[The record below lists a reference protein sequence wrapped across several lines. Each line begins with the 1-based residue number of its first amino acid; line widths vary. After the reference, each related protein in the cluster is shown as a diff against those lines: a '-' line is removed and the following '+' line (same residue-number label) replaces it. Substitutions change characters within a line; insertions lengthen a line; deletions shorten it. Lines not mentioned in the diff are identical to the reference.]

1 MNSRSV
7 KQVPHD
13 YRPDIDGLRALA
25 IIGVVVYHAGIPGIS
40 GGFVGVDVFF
50 VISGYLIT
58 QLLAR
63 EATKT
68 GSVSIANFYGR
79 RARRI
84 LPALATVM
92 LTTLVV
98 GSFVLPPG
106 IERQELAASAAAA
119 AVFYANHFFLGTTGG
134 YFDGVAE
141 LKPLLH
147 LWSLAVEE
155 QFYLVWPVLILAI
168 ARFASPARR
177 VRWMQI
183 ATLLI
188 GTLSFVL
195 SVWLVRK
202 NPSAAFY
209 IAPTRAW
216 ELGVGAMLALG
227 IPGSLGTRVGLGRVI
242 ALIGLAFVVAA
253 YLLITPGTR
262 FPGEAALLPV
272 LGTALVIWGND
283 TAQPHAVAR
292 LLSWRPLVA
301 IGIRSYGWYLW
312 HWPVLALAHSW
323 QLMEPNHLVSI
334 AGALVAYGLAALTL
348 RYVENPIRGRKPPLS
363 TPVVLWSGSATIL
376 LLAGLSLVVL
386 KTGPSWPKSLREQRA
401 LQIASDYAPSKYGTC
416 LVDRA
421 NWDGTLPLD
430 ACTFGD
436 RGKPIEFIVWGDS
449 HAMSWMPLLEATNG
463 KDTQTTYLQLTMSG
477 CRPLAPEVIDR
488 YSPTCQDFRAKVMQT
503 IHELRPRGLKGVI
516 IAGRWPPMSHAEVP
530 VFSRPQSHPGL
541 RDLLTRLREPT
552 PAASD
557 PLPDELPGAVLT
569 TFQALEATGIRV
581 LVLLDPFE
589 LRYPLSNCI
598 YVNYEQPERC
608 GIDRGYYDRNFA
620 NVPRTFRA
628 VAAGFEPVRVI
639 DPAEH
644 ICNPRGC
651 PGVLD
656 SGVPVLYDADHI
668 SASAAR
674 LMAPRVMDDLAWLLG
689 RPPLGQ

>member
-1 MNSRSV
+1 MKNAASG
-7 KQVPHD
+7 KAQHD

-63 EATKT
+63 EVAQT
-68 GSVSIANFYGR
+68 GTVSIANFYAR

-92 LTTLVV
+92 LATLVV

-106 IERQELAASAAAA
+106 IERQQLAASAAAA
-119 AVFYANHFFLGTTGG
+119 SVFFANHFFLGTTGG

-155 QFYLVWPVLILAI
+155 QFYLVWPLLLLAI
-168 ARFASPARR
+168 AKFAAPARR
-177 VRWMQI
+177 LRWMRI

-188 GTLSFVL
+188 GAISFLL
-195 SVWLVRK
+195 SVWMVRK

-209 IAPTRAW
+209 VAPTRAW

-227 IPGSLGTRVGLGRVI
+227 IPGSLGVRVGMGRVVS
-242 ALIGLAFVVAA
+242 LIGLAFVAAA

-283 TAQPHAVAR
+283 VAHPHAPAR
-292 LLSWRPLVA
+292 LLSAKPLVA
-301 IGIRSYGWYLW
+301 IGKLSYGWYLW
-312 HWPVLALAHSW
+312 HWPVLALANSW
-323 QLMEPNHLVSI
+323 QLMEPNSLVSI
-334 AGALVAYGLAALTL
+334 TGVLVALLLAALTL
-348 RYVENPIRGRKPPLS
+348 RYVENPIRFGWRGATS
-363 TPVVLWSGSATIL
+363 VVLWSGSATVV
-376 LLAGLSLVVL
+376 LLAGLSFLVL
-386 KTGPSWPKSLREQRA
+386 ETGPSWPKNLREQRA
-401 LQIASDYAPSKYGTC
+401 LQIGSDHAPSEYANC

-421 NWDGTLPLD
+421 NWDGELPLD

-449 HAMSWMPLLEATNG
+449 HAMSWMPLLEAANG

-488 YSPTCQDFRAKVMQT
+488 YSPTCRDFRTKVMRT
-503 IHELRPRGLKGVI
+503 IDELRPRGLKGVI
-516 IAGRWPPMSHAEVP
+516 IAGRWPPMSHADVP
-530 VFSRPQSHPGL
+530 VFNRPQSHPGL
-541 RDLLTRLREPT
+541 RDLLARLRDAG

-557 PLPDELPGAVLT
+557 PLRDELPDAVQA
-569 TFQALEATGIRV
+569 TFQALETTGIRV

-598 YVNYEQPERC
+598 YVNYRQPERC
-608 GIDRGYYDRNFA
+608 GIDRDYYDRNFA
-620 NVPRTFRA
+620 SVSRTFRA
-628 VAAGFEPVRVI
+628 VAARFEPVRVV
-639 DPAEH
+639 DPAAYL
-644 ICNPRGC
+644 CTARGC
-651 PGVLD
+651 PGVMD
-656 SGVPVLYDADHI
+656 GGVPVLYDADHI

-674 LMAPRVMDDLAWLLG
+674 VMAPKVMGDLAWLLANE
-689 RPPLGQ
+689 RN